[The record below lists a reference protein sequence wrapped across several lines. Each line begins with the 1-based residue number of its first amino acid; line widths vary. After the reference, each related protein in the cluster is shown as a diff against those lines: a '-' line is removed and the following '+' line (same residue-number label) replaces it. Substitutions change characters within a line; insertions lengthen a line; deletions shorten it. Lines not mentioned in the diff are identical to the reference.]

1 MPNTFN
7 TGDPTAYFLTW
18 TSYGTRL
25 PGDDRGWN
33 RKGDEANLHPDPLG
47 HDSAGSRLKEAPF
60 QLAENDRE
68 VVEATIRKH
77 CEIRKWILHA
87 LNIRSNHVH
96 VVVSAANYDPETVAS
111 QFKAWCTRM
120 LKAGEKKVSGAQLV
134 F

>member
-7 TGDPTAYFLTW
+7 TGDPIAYFLTW
-18 TSYGTRL
+18 TSYGTWL

-47 HDSAGSRLKEAPF
+47 HDSAGSHLKEAPF

-68 VVEATIRKH
+68 VVEGEKGV
-77 CEIRKWILHA
+77 K
-87 LNIRSNHVH
+87 
-96 VVVSAANYDPETVAS
+96 
-111 QFKAWCTRM
+111 
-120 LKAGEKKVSGAQLV
+120 EKKVSGAKLV